1 MIAEKVAV
9 DKGVLRG
16 ARISDGRWHQF
27 MKLHHDLSLRSGDST
42 GYARMN
48 ARMNAMNEDNL
59 KVYFDLLDTVL
70 EENNLKAHPE
80 QIYNM
85 DESGLPLN
93 PRPPKVVALRGQKKV
108 RYQCSGVKSQITVL
122 GCCNGT
128 GQVIPPFI
136 IFDAKQL
143 NHLWTRGEVNGTR
156 YGLSDSGW
164 TDRGLFMGWLEDH
177 FLVHAVPARPL
188 LLLVDGH
195 SSHFDPESIRFARDH
210 SVIIFCLPPHTTHE
224 AQP

>member
-9 DKGVLRG
+9 DTGVLRG
-16 ARISDGRWHQF
+16 ARISDWRWHQF

-70 EENNLKAHPE
+70 EKNNLKAHPE

-85 DESGLPLN
+85 DEPLN

-122 GCCNGT
+122 GCCYN
-128 GQVIPPFI
+128 I
-136 IFDAKQL
+136 
-143 NHLWTRGEVNGTR
+143 
-156 YGLSDSGW
+156 
-164 TDRGLFMGWLEDH
+164 
-177 FLVHAVPARPL
+177 
-188 LLLVDGH
+188 
-195 SSHFDPESIRFARDH
+195 
-210 SVIIFCLPPHTTHE
+210 
-224 AQP
+224 